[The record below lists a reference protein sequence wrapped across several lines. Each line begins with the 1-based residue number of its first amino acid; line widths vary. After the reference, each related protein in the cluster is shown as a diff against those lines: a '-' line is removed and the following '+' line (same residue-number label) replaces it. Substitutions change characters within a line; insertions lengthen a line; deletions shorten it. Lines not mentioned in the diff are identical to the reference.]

1 MKKLLKT
8 RKMLSNFK
16 VKERLYDVGTPIT
29 DTDYNEVSKEL
40 KKFEFENKFY
50 KILSIVLCLL
60 VVVIVL
66 F

>member
-16 VKERLYDVGTPIT
+16 VKERQADCGTIIT
-29 DTDYNEVSKEL
+29 DTDYNEVAKEL
-40 KKFEFENKFY
+40 KKFEFKYNFY
-50 KILSIVLCLL
+50 KTLSIILFLL
-60 VVVIVL
+60 VVVMVS

>member
-16 VKERLYDVGTPIT
+16 VKERQADCGTPIT
-29 DTDYNEVSKEL
+29 DTDYNEVAKEL
-40 KKFEFENKFY
+40 KKFEFKYNFY
-50 KILSIVLCLL
+50 RTLSIVLFLL
-60 VVVIVL
+60 VVVMVS